1 MTSENPILQRKN
13 KGYVVT
19 DKKKDKSKKAAGG
32 KKDWT
37 VMIYLA
43 GDNNLTV
50 ESVYALTELKRVH
63 QDGRINIV
71 TQFDPKDNTL
81 PTRRFHL
88 SERQTPGRL
97 IEDIVDSAPFRT
109 ESKAARARARAHR
122 DALIVGREAIANA
135 VKRSLESSD
144 LSDAVKSAMI
154 KNIGLQLLEALPPT
168 EETETNTGSPV
179 TLYNFISQSIEAYP
193 AEHFMLVLGGHG
205 AGTERD
211 YLMKDESPIDSLT
224 IAELRQA
231 IEDTGQTIDIL
242 GMDSCLMSMAEVCY
256 ELRGQVKLL
265 VGSESYVPAAGWPFL
280 EIVERLLKEAKSRS
294 GSVAERAAK
303 GIVEE
308 YVNYYSD
315 YWLGGLSVDQSAL
328 DLEKVEGVKSR
339 LDALSGA
346 LIAELE
352 DDDTKAKLCDALIL
366 AHWEAQ
372 SYNGEVFVDLVDF
385 CDCLANRYTA
395 GKRRGQK
402 SIAGYC
408 ESLAAFIKNE
418 FVLKS
423 CYSGPAYQYSHGVSI
438 YFPWAKI
445 SQAYREIGFAQGE
458 NGAGWADFLEI
469 YHAQT
474 RRLPRNVEDT
484 QDLGDFS
491 SSPQLRRFRMTQ
503 EMGPENPVSSM
514 RNPPLFAW
522 PGDCIRERKSM
533 IKGMRKLLTDRATSK
548 KSEVRAKKRPS
559 G

>member
-97 IEDIVDSAPFRT
+97 IEDIVDSAPFRA

-144 LSDAVKSAMI
+144 LSDAVKSAMV
-154 KNIGLQLLEALPPT
+154 KNIGLQLLEALPPI
-168 EETETNTGSPV
+168 EDTETNTGSPV

-224 IAELRQA
+224 ISELRQA

-242 GMDSCLMSMAEVCY
+242 GMDSCLMSMA
-256 ELRGQVKLL
+256 
-265 VGSESYVPAAGWPFL
+265 
-280 EIVERLLKEAKSRS
+280 
-294 GSVAERAAK
+294 
-303 GIVEE
+303 
-308 YVNYYSD
+308 
-315 YWLGGLSVDQSAL
+315 
-328 DLEKVEGVKSR
+328 
-339 LDALSGA
+339 
-346 LIAELE
+346 
-352 DDDTKAKLCDALIL
+352 
-366 AHWEAQ
+366 
-372 SYNGEVFVDLVDF
+372 
-385 CDCLANRYTA
+385 
-395 GKRRGQK
+395 
-402 SIAGYC
+402 
-408 ESLAAFIKNE
+408 
-418 FVLKS
+418 
-423 CYSGPAYQYSHGVSI
+423 
-438 YFPWAKI
+438 
-445 SQAYREIGFAQGE
+445 
-458 NGAGWADFLEI
+458 
-469 YHAQT
+469 
-474 RRLPRNVEDT
+474 
-484 QDLGDFS
+484 
-491 SSPQLRRFRMTQ
+491 
-503 EMGPENPVSSM
+503 
-514 RNPPLFAW
+514 
-522 PGDCIRERKSM
+522 
-533 IKGMRKLLTDRATSK
+533 
-548 KSEVRAKKRPS
+548 
-559 G
+559 